1 MEENNQKCLKK
12 LIRECEWKEFCD
24 DIDGARKPMI
34 VDKSLIESGSCPRTG
49 TNMEDVEIEEVER
62 SREDK
67 CEDCPYCN
75 SRGVSFLIEVCI
87 CNSLYFRNIFT
98 PHHNP
103 KFGDM
108 FWEAAEPVSKLGVQN
123 MHFLNLNLKKWTC
136 KCTPL
141 RTRLR
146 HPCSLF

>member
-1 MEENNQKCLKK
+1 MCNNLATGEMYESVFTKRYILILYEDSKWDSPTLNSNKCLKK
-12 LIRECEWKEFCD
+12 YIRECEWKEFCD

-75 SRGVSFLIEVCI
+75 SRGVSFLIEV
-87 CNSLYFRNIFT
+87 
-98 PHHNP
+98 
-103 KFGDM
+103 
-108 FWEAAEPVSKLGVQN
+108 
-123 MHFLNLNLKKWTC
+123 KKI
-136 KCTPL
+136 
-141 RTRLR
+141 
-146 HPCSLF
+146 